1 MDKKSFYLSGLEG
14 WRAIS
19 ILLVIFC
26 HLAAQYESGLLY
38 EISVL
43 LKNFHIDTHEFGR
56 KGVQI
61 FFCISGF
68 LIFSRILVEIKK
80 FGNFSIK
87 EFFIRRFFR
96 IFPPMYFFL
105 LFYLVLALLGKGVS
119 MKETL
124 ASMGFA
130 RIWWP
135 LDETGWSWYTAHMWS
150 LCMEE
155 YFYIGL
161 SLFVT
166 YFSLKSLRLVSAL
179 SLLLLI
185 IFSVAIWR
193 IPSLKYFE
201 YQYFIKDLIEF
212 KFMAIGVLAAF
223 IRLSNHK
230 INDFLKKYQLIFVAL
245 LLTYTLFR
253 LPIQSV
259 LYPFFVALAIMSTSM
274 SVNKILSPL
283 LENRIFVFVGLISYS
298 LYLWQQFW
306 IPWFNSHIEEI
317 RILQTPPLNIIFIL
331 ISACVSYY
339 FIEKP
344 MIKFGRRFVSRK
356 I

>member
-1 MDKKSFYLSGLEG
+1 MKNKSFYLSGLEG

-19 ILLVIFC
+19 ILLVIFS
-26 HLAAQYESGLLY
+26 HLASQFDVGLFYDFSL
-38 EISVL
+38 L
-43 LKNFHIDTHEFGR
+43 LKKIKIDTHGFGR

-105 LFYLVLALLGKGVS
+105 LFYLILAIFGKGIS
-119 MKETL
+119 IKETL
-124 ASMGFA
+124 ASMGFL

-135 LDETGWSWYTAHMWS
+135 LDDTGWSWYTAHIWS

-161 SLFVT
+161 SLYVLS
-166 YFSLKSLRLVSAL
+166 FSLRSLKLVSFL
-179 SLLLLI
+179 SLIVLI
-185 IFSVAIWR
+185 IFSLAVWRVPAI
-193 IPSLKYFE
+193 KYFE
-201 YQYFIKDLIEF
+201 YQYYLKDFIEF
-212 KFMAIGVLAAF
+212 KFMAAGVLAAF
-223 IRLSNHK
+223 LRLSDHK
-230 INDFLKKYQLIFVAL
+230 INAFLKKYQLGFTSIMIAF
-245 LLTYTLFR
+245 TLFN
-253 LPIQSV
+253 LPIESV
-259 LYPFFVALAIMSTSM
+259 LYPLVVALGILSTSM
-274 SVNKILSPL
+274 SVNKFLSPL
-283 LENRIFVFVGLISYS
+283 LENRFCVFIGLISYS

-306 IPWFNSHIEEI
+306 IPWFDSHIEEI
-317 RILQTPPLNIIFIL
+317 RLLQTPPLSIIFIL
-331 ISACVSYY
+331 LSACFSYY

-344 MIKFGRRFVSRK
+344 MIKFGRRYVSRK